1 MDQSNEPD
9 DFDELSERLRQLR
22 RQHEASA
29 PQRRFRVPQQLRPQL
44 LAAVQARRQRGC
56 TLRPLALRLGIP
68 LTTLAGWLQSEAPRS
83 VPAGSLVSLDSD
95 PPPAAALRP
104 VLLLS
109 PGDAPDGSPA
119 SAPAPSLCLRSP
131 AGYVLQG
138 LSLAQA
144 VELLRSLG

>member
-1 MDQSNEPD
+1 MDESDEPD
-9 DFDELSERLRQLR
+9 DFDQLSERLRRLR
-22 RQHEASA
+22 RQHETSA
-29 PQRRFRVPQQLRPQL
+29 PQRRFRVPHELRPRL
-44 LAAVQARRQRGC
+44 LAAVQARRQRGG

-83 VPAGSLVSLDSD
+83 APAGSLVSRDRD

-109 PGDAPDGSPA
+109 PGDAPDGSPD
-119 SAPAPSLCLRSP
+119 SAPAPSLSLRSP
-131 AGYVLQG
+131 SGYVLQG

-144 VELLRSLG
+144 VQLLRSLR

>member
-22 RQHEASA
+22 RQHQASA
-29 PQRRFRVPQQLRPQL
+29 PQRRFRVPQELRPQL
-44 LAAVQARRQRGC
+44 LVAVQVRRQRGC
-56 TLRPLALRLGIP
+56 TLRLLALRLGIP

-83 VPAGSLVSLDSD
+83 APAGALASSDTD

-109 PGDAPDGSPA
+109 PGDAPDGSPD
-119 SAPAPSLCLRSP
+119 SALAPSLSLRSP
-131 AGYVLQG
+131 AGYLLQG

-144 VELLRSLG
+144 LELLRSLG

>member
-1 MDQSNEPD
+1 MDESNESD
-9 DFDELSERLRQLR
+9 DFDQLSERLRRLR
-22 RQHEASA
+22 RQHEALAS
-29 PQRRFRVPQQLRPQL
+29 QRRFRVPQQLRPQL

-56 TLRPLALRLGIP
+56 TLRTLALRLGIP
-68 LTTLAGWLQSEAPRS
+68 LTTLAGWLRSEAPGS
-83 VPAGSLVSLDSD
+83 ALAGSLASGDSG

-109 PGDAPDGSPA
+109 PGDTPDGSSD
-119 SAPAPSLCLRSP
+119 SALAPSLCLRSP

-144 VELLRSLG
+144 AELLRSLG